1 MCGRVRGVELSLG
14 NLSSIQGKE
23 VGTVTKKELGG

>member
-1 MCGRVRGVELSLG
+1 MCGRVSGVELSLG
-14 NLSSIQGKE
+14 NLSFIQGKE